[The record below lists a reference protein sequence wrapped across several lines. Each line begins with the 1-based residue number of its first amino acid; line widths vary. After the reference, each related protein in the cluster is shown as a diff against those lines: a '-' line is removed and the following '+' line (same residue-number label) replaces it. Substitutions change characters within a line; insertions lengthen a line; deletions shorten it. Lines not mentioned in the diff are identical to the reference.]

1 MCVAYDNH
9 PTSLFLTLCGDIE
22 ENPGPPMEETVSKFE
37 KITSKLEEKLASEIR
52 EMARSLN
59 TTTHQVELLTQ
70 RLWDTEK
77 DMLNM
82 KKRSSDRERKIKE
95 LTQELDRQQIFSR
108 RDNVVFYGIPEVRD
122 GAEDC
127 VRALAEL
134 INLHSCSERVWSE
147 DDFDRVHRLG
157 RASSTKTR
165 PVIAKLHRS
174 RDKRAL
180 VANKSLKKDLAKVG
194 VRLSDDHT
202 TKQRTVLKELRR
214 QGLIAYFRGARLI
227 SRPGPK
233 SDTRHQAAP
242 KDLDTLQ
249 RSSDEEHQS
258 SATLPD
264 AVHRL
269 CDGPSKDQCS
279 SGHRPTDHH
288 SPDRSPDRRSTDH
301 HSTDHRSTDC
311 QSPGH
316 RSFDHHSQDHRS
328 TDPRS
333 TDHRP
338 TDHNS
343 PDHRST
349 DPRSTDPRSTDP
361 RPTDHHS
368 TDLRL
373 TDRRFPDHRSLPA
386 TPLAAIPS
394 TRTDLQVIATRAR
407 RRLHVPTDLAAE
419 PRHLAERS

>member
-1 MCVAYDNH
+1 M
-9 PTSLFLTLCGDIE
+9 
-22 ENPGPPMEETVSKFE
+22 
-37 KITSKLEEKLASEIR
+37 
-52 EMARSLN
+52 
-59 TTTHQVELLTQ
+59 Q
-70 RLWDTEK
+70 
-77 DMLNM
+77 
-82 KKRSSDRERKIKE
+82 
-95 LTQELDRQQIFSR
+95 
-108 RDNVVFYGIPEVRD
+108 D

-134 INLHSCSERVWSE
+134 INSHSYSERVWSE
-147 DDFDRVHRLG
+147 DDFDRAHRLG

-180 VANKSLKKDLAKVG
+180 IANKSLTKDLAKVG

-214 QGLIAYFRGARLI
+214 QGLTAYFRGARLI

-242 KDLDTLQ
+242 EDLDTLQ

-269 CDGPSKDQCS
+269 CDGPTKDQCS

-288 SPDRSPDRRSTDH
+288 SPDHRSPDHRSTDH
-301 HSTDHRSTDC
+301 HSTDRRSTDC

-316 RSFDHHSQDHRS
+316 RF
-328 TDPRS
+328 
-333 TDHRP
+333 
-338 TDHNS
+338 
-343 PDHRST
+343 
-349 DPRSTDPRSTDP
+349 
-361 RPTDHHS
+361 
-368 TDLRL
+368 L
-373 TDRRFPDHRSLPA
+373 
-386 TPLAAIPS
+386 
-394 TRTDLQVIATRAR
+394 
-407 RRLHVPTDLAAE
+407 
-419 PRHLAERS
+419 